1 MPSEGLIGNIK
12 EPVADL
18 GDDGTGAGGQRAL
31 AQGGVVA
38 QQQLV
43 TGSGKSCL
51 AQGFGTVQWA

>member
-38 QQQLV
+38 QQQLCSARPPPIARV
-43 TGSGKSCL
+43 R
-51 AQGFGTVQWA
+51 VY